1 MDYLRFFSDEFTV
14 HGVLLLNNWGGIELE
29 LSRCGE
35 GLRYRFNFG
44 EPSEDSFEAEI
55 EYDSAGDAGFY
66 ATQGH
71 AEPEWY
77 SLQDFMR
84 V

>member
-1 MDYLRFFSDEFTV
+1 MDYFNFFNDDFTP
-14 HGVLLLNNWGGIELE
+14 HGTFCLNNWGGIEIE
-29 LSRCGE
+29 ISRCGE

-44 EPSEDSFEAEI
+44 EPSSESFEAEI
-55 EYDSAGDAGFY
+55 EFDEAGDAGFY

-77 SLQDFMR
+77 SLNDFLR